1 MSGVAKSPELP
12 PNPFLGPRPIERENK
27 VAVARPLIL
36 LTGVVRRRRS
46 LVSP

>member
-1 MSGVAKSPELP
+1 MSGFAKSPELS
-12 PNPFLGPRPIERENK
+12 PNPFLGRGRSSVKTRWQRPGR
-27 VAVARPLIL
+27 LIL